1 MLLTCIWSKHV
12 KKQHFWGKTKQTFIH
27 PKLNA
32 EYQFLFYYFFF
43 LYNIVM
49 VYVSLFAYLMLILRG
64 RQNLFLNKA
73 AYHFIKN
80 DF

>member
-1 MLLTCIWSKHV
+1 MSKNSISGEKQNKLSFIQNLMLNTN
-12 KKQHFWGKTKQTFIH
+12 FYFIII
-27 PKLNA
+27 
-32 EYQFLFYYFFF
+32 FF

>member
-1 MLLTCIWSKHV
+1 MSKNSISGEKQNKLSFIQNLMLNTN
-12 KKQHFWGKTKQTFIH
+12 FYFII
-27 PKLNA
+27 
-32 EYQFLFYYFFF
+32 FF